1 MKFEMWSTLHII
13 YILSPIILSL
23 IFYFALRKT
32 SPKVKYIIGI
42 IIGIINIGILLTRN
56 INLYLEIGLDNEVI
70 PLQVCH
76 LGNIIVGIGLISKN
90 KECLIIGFCFNLIPA
105 YGSIIYADSL
115 VNYQSIL
122 TIRAMSYIF
131 GHLFIVVGAIYGIM
145 MYKPRVS
152 FKNGAISYSIV
163 IVLMIL
169 AIILNPLFRTKF
181 GCEANYFYIYNSD
194 GVPFEFLYD
203 LGKMYTYGWF
213 SINYVYVFSLL
224 VIFTLI
230 YIGLYWIIKLVYKK
244 NKNNLLII

>member
-1 MKFEMWSTLHII
+1 MKFEMWSTLHIV

-56 INLYLEIGLDNEVI
+56 INLFLEIGWDNEVI

-122 TIRAMSYIF
+122 KTSPCKRLCPF
-131 GHLFIVVGAIYGIM
+131 LLKHL
-145 MYKPRVS
+145 
-152 FKNGAISYSIV
+152 
-163 IVLMIL
+163 
-169 AIILNPLFRTKF
+169 
-181 GCEANYFYIYNSD
+181 
-194 GVPFEFLYD
+194 
-203 LGKMYTYGWF
+203 
-213 SINYVYVFSLL
+213 
-224 VIFTLI
+224 
-230 YIGLYWIIKLVYKK
+230 
-244 NKNNLLII
+244 